1 MQISKIN
8 AVKNYHIS
16 YKGNVQ
22 KNITNYASDCF
33 EKIAKSDRTSSELG
47 VVLGLG
53 AAAFTSFLKE
63 PNKVQEIEK
72 ELKEKNIN
80 CDFKDNLLVAQC
92 TKQTVDIY
100 EKIFGKW
107 AIPSAVRFT
116 PFEGKNKNYYA
127 WYRPY
132 YNDVEINSNKN
143 CFSSMKKLKN
153 AHRSDHYLGLN
164 YHNTA
169 HYLCTFIHEFAH
181 CAHYNHLKQIGK
193 TDAWKEYFNL
203 KMPTLSGKILT
214 LTKNSGYANHD
225 MIEFMAERITKDVCK
240 YLTDDGTFYGNPSSF
255 DYEHLAEGKEFNY
268 NSIARLNPIILSTV
282 PHYQTE
288 EEFKKSFEK
297 LLSTPETIKN
307 FSDIYARHIW
317 MGDTLNCLSKQ
328 KSMQTY

>member
-1 MQISKIN
+1 MKISRIN
-8 AVKNYHIS
+8 TVKNYHIS
-16 YKGNVQ
+16 YKGNIQ
-22 KNITNYASDCF
+22 KNITNCAGDCF
-33 EKIAKSDRTSSELG
+33 EKIAKSDKTSSELG
-47 VVLGLG
+47 VLLRLG

-80 CDFKDNLLVAQC
+80 CDFKDNLLAAQC

-116 PFEGKNKNYYA
+116 PFDSKNKNIYG
-127 WYRPY
+127 WYRSY
-132 YNDVEINSNKN
+132 SNAVEINSNKA
-143 CFSSMKKLKN
+143 CFSSMEKLKRTS
-153 AHRSDHYLGLN
+153 ASDHYLTLN
-164 YHNTA
+164 FFNTA

-193 TDAWKEYFNL
+193 TDAWNKFNDL

-214 LTKNSGYANHD
+214 LTKNSGYANQN
-225 MIEFMAERITKDVCK
+225 MLEFMAERITKDVCK

-255 DYEHLAEGKEFNY
+255 DYEHLAEGKEFDY
-268 NSIARLNPIILSTV
+268 HSVARLNPIFIACANTFSFRK
-282 PHYQTE
+282 
-288 EEFKKSFEK
+288 EFKRLFDKAS
-297 LLSTPETIKN
+297 STPETIKN

-317 MGDTLNCLSKQ
+317 MGDSLDCLSKE
-328 KSMQTY
+328 K